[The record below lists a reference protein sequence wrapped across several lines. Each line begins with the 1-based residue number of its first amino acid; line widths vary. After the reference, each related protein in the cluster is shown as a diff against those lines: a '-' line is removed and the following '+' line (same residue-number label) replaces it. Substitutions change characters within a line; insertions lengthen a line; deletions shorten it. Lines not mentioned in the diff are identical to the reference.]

1 MSKRE
6 EISLYYT
13 TMDSPVG
20 QLLLVSDG
28 TCLTGLYLDNRTDA
42 SWNEENLPLLDRAK
56 AWLKAYFEGNQPDPE
71 TLPLKVEGTPF
82 QQEVW
87 KLLSAIPYGQTRT
100 YGNIAREMARIT
112 GKEKMSA
119 QAVGQ
124 AVGSNPISIIIPCH
138 RVVGERGKLTGYAW
152 GIDKKL
158 WLLRHE
164 EAI

>member
-1 MSKRE
+1 MIRYLSCASPFGMLLIGLEDGAVVSLKLAAEPLPE
-6 EISLYYT
+6 E
-13 TMDSPVG
+13 SPSPAVQALIG
-20 QLLLVSDG
+20 QLSEYFSG
-28 TCLTGLYLDNRTDA
+28 IRTEFDI
-42 SWNEENLPLLDRAK
+42 PLS
-56 AWLKAYFEGNQPDPE
+56 LK
-71 TLPLKVEGTPF
+71 GTPF
-82 QQEVW
+82 QMLVWQE
-87 KLLSAIPYGQTRT
+87 LRRIPYGQTRT

>member
-1 MSKRE
+1 M
-6 EISLYYT
+6 YYT

-28 TCLTGLYLDNRTDA
+28 TRLTGLYLDSQPESCWEQGDI
-42 SWNEENLPLLDRAK
+42 PLLERTK
-56 AWLKAYFEGNQPDPE
+56 EWLRDYFDGKRPAPEG
-71 TLPLKVEGTPF
+71 LPLKVEGTPF
-82 QQEVW
+82 QKEVCR
-87 KLLSAIPYGQTRT
+87 LLTAIPYGETRT
-100 YGNIAREMARIT
+100 YGELAREMARRT

-138 RVVGERGKLTGYAW
+138 RVVGAKGKLTGYAW

-164 EAI
+164 GAI

>member
-1 MSKRE
+1 MAHSASYSFPIGSVTVGYEDDAVVSLK
-6 EISLYYT
+6 ISP
-13 TMDSPVG
+13 SAG
-20 QLLLVSDG
+20 VSDNPSLFSDQVAAELQEYFQGKRTRFTFPLRLDG
-28 TCLTGLYLDNRTDA
+28 TDFQKA
-42 SWNEENLPLLDRAK
+42 VWQELL
-56 AWLKAYFEGNQPDPE
+56 G
-71 TLPLKVEGTPF
+71 
-82 QQEVW
+82 
-87 KLLSAIPYGQTRT
+87 IPYGQTRT